1 MLLWKDVIKT
11 FATFADDDDVPPLL
25 FFCAPTRPSETIMK
39 EKLRT
44 LALFIGD
51 KAACSAVTL
60 ECFPACA
67 RKTQPTDTITLSQ
80 PTKGKHHA

>member
-11 FATFADDDDVPPLL
+11 FATYADDDDA

-67 RKTQPTDTITLSQ
+67 RKTQPTDTITLSL